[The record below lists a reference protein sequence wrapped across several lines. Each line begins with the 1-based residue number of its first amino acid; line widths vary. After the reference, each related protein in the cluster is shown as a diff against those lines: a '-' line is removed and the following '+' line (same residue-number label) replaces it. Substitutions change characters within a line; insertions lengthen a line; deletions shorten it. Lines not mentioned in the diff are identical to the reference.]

1 MELEGTLHCTHVL
14 FGFIKYAMVSD
25 EKTGKL
31 DAKDTKCLFFG
42 YCEGITTHRL
52 MYLKINEIIKSRD
65 VAFVEDR
72 TSIWD
77 FKIRPSKKDDTLI
90 VVGVDECFELPLF
103 YFKHTLFLH
112 RERTNYN
119 CFIPGLVE
127 LTHMVK
133 LCYVQEVDAYFIV
146 STSCI

>member
-1 MELEGTLHCTHVL
+1 MHCTHVL
-14 FGFIKYAMVSD
+14 FGFIVYAMVSD

-42 YCEGITTHRL
+42 YCEGITIHRL

-90 VVGVDECFELPLF
+90 VVGVDECLNRL
-103 YFKHTLFLH
+103 
-112 RERTNYN
+112 
-119 CFIPGLVE
+119 
-127 LTHMVK
+127 
-133 LCYVQEVDAYFIV
+133 YFILSV
-146 STSCI
+146 LCSYIGGGQTIIALFQG